1 MPDRRLFLAAL
12 GATIA
17 SRAFALPPPAD
28 VDVYLD
34 PN

>member
-1 MPDRRLFLAAL
+1 MPDRRFFLAAL
-12 GATIA
+12 GAAIA
-17 SRAFALPPPAD
+17 SRAFALTPPVD